1 MKDKKKILGI
11 LGLTVS
17 AVISTVVTNW
27 MTEKEIKKQVDEAI
41 TERSKDGES

>member
-27 MTEKEIKKQVDEAI
+27 MTEKEIKKQVDDDIAD
-41 TERSKDGES
+41 RNKDEES